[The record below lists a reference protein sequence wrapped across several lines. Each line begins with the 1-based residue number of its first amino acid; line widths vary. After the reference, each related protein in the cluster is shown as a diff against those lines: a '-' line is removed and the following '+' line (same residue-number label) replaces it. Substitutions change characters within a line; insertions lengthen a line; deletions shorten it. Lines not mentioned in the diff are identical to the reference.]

1 MKVLKNA
8 TLQSKNDY
16 TKIFHY
22 NNIEVYLSKAI
33 DEDTNRHFL
42 IASIPNI
49 EEVNCQSI
57 TYPLTYASEK
67 ERDEAFE
74 LFDEYMAVDL
84 IEGIIS
90 FIKEQAEKNKKDE
103 GIS

>member
-8 TLQSKNDY
+8 TLQSKNEF

-22 NNIEVYLSKAI
+22 GDVQVYLSKAI
-33 DEDTNRHFL
+33 DEVDNRHFL
-42 IASIPNI
+42 IASIPSI

-67 ERDEAFE
+67 ERDDAFE
-74 LFDEYMAVDL
+74 LFDEFMVVDL
-84 IEGIIS
+84 IEGIIV
-90 FIKEQAEKNKKDE
+90 FIKDQQKNQKDE
-103 GIS
+103 GTC